1 MEHHLEK
8 ILSRYLK
15 EIEDKLGELSFA
27 AREEFIAEIRSHLLE
42 KWESV
47 ERKTEESLLQVIAE
61 FGDPQEITEDYLGK
75 FAGETK
81 PQGSY
86 PPTWLVV
93 ALTAFIW
100 PVGIILAWLS
110 PAWSLRDKVI
120 ATLIPALGFVLLI
133 ASLLAVPM
141 SYSSPALLY
150 ERLDELIINQEVLE
164 R

>member
-1 MEHHLEK
+1 MEHRLEK
-8 ILSRYLK
+8 ILSSYLQ
-15 EIEDKLGELSFA
+15 EIESKLGELSYA
-27 AREEFIAEIRSHLLE
+27 VRKEFMAEIRSHLLE
-42 KWESV
+42 KWESG
-47 ERKTEESLLQVIAE
+47 EGQTEESLLQVIAE
-61 FGDPQEITEDYLGK
+61 FGDPQEIAEDYLGK

-81 PQGSY
+81 PKGSY

-120 ATLIPALGFVLLI
+120 ATLIPALGFALF
-133 ASLLAVPM
+133 LAMFLVRFV
-141 SYSSPALLY
+141 SYDSPALVY
-150 ERLDELIINQEVLE
+150 ERFDELIINQEVLE